1 MKHVGEAV
9 KKYAHEYT
17 RLMPE
22 VSEGGQAAGRS
33 VGGRSLARSQ
43 NVQNTGAL
51 VGVSPPLKTYH
62 YQIMSIDRF

>member
-22 VSEGGQAAGRS
+22 VSEGGQSVGRS
-33 VGGRSLARSQ
+33 VDARSLRRS
-43 NVQNTGAL
+43 L
-51 VGVSPPLKTYH
+51 VSPPLKTYH
-62 YQIMSIDRF
+62 YQTMLIDRP